1 MKKGIASGQTS
12 RIAAVLPSKKWDAV
26 GKVRWVVIC
35 FLNFVLLNVFT
46 HLFVFSD
53 AHLYLLQ
60 YNKKIVS

>member
-1 MKKGIASGQTS
+1 MKKGIASGHTS
-12 RIAAVLPSKKWDAV
+12 RIAAVLPSKWDAV